1 MKYGKSR
8 DQICGTEVK
17 SHREIRRKVGEV
29 KEIKTKISLRSG
41 TWNPLLKTG

>member
-8 DQICGTEVK
+8 DQICGTDVK

-29 KEIKTKISLRSG
+29 KEIRQKLA
-41 TWNPLLKTG
+41 